1 MELLRLVGVCLK
13 VGTLAFGGGM
23 VMVPLME
30 PDVVGYGWVTHG
42 EFMDAVAMGQ
52 ITPGPLLVTATY
64 IGYKVAALPGAFLA
78 TIAMFL
84 PSFLM
89 TVACSRQL
97 SRLQRSPRV
106 RSALQ
111 GIQAAVIGLMAAA
124 AVILAY
130 HGGLESWRGC
140 VLALA
145 ALVAMVRFGVD
156 ASLVVVGSGLL
167 GFVLWWPGIG
177 G

>member
-13 VGTLAFGGGM
+13 VGALVFGGGL
-23 VMVPLME
+23 VMVPLLE
-30 PDVVGYGWVTHG
+30 PDVIANGWLTHG

-52 ITPGPLLVTATY
+52 ITPGPLLVTATF

-78 TIAMFL
+78 TVAMFI

-111 GIQAAVIGLMAAA
+111 GVQAAVVGLVAAA
-124 AVILAY
+124 GVILAS
-130 HGGLESWRGC
+130 HGGLDGWRGW
-140 VLALA
+140 LLA
-145 ALVAMVRFGVD
+145 AVALGTMMRFGID

-167 GFVLWWPGIG
+167 GFALWWPAAGA
-177 G
+177 

>member
-13 VGTLAFGGGM
+13 VGALVFGGGL
-23 VMVPLME
+23 VMVPLLE
-30 PDVVGYGWVTHG
+30 PDVVGNGWLTHG

-52 ITPGPLLVTATY
+52 ITPGPLLVTATF

-78 TIAMFL
+78 TVAMFL
-84 PSFLM
+84 PSFVM
-89 TVACSRQL
+89 TVGCSRQL
-97 SRLQRSPRV
+97 SRLQRSARV

-111 GIQAAVIGLMAAA
+111 GIQAAVVGLVAAA

-140 VLALA
+140 LLAAA

-156 ASLVVVGSGLL
+156 ASLVVIGGGLL
-167 GFVLWWPGIG
+167 GFAVWWPGTG